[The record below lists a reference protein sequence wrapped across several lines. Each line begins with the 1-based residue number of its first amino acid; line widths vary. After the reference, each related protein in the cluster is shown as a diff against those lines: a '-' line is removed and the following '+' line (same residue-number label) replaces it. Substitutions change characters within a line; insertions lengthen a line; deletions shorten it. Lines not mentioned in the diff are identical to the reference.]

1 MAAPPQPGMHRM
13 KTVLCVD
20 NEKEYQNL
28 LPQILSKMGYESVV
42 ADTGLKALELTR
54 AKKFDLILLDV
65 TLPQMDGFRVMEEVR
80 KDGLSRQTPIIFVTA
95 HSEKANVA
103 TAIKFGAA
111 DYIVKP
117 FDTGMFLHKVSRF
130 INIEVEA
137 DWHKLKPEQEKV
149 LTLTLLTLD
158 KAFDAVQKNGQLPY
172 AEFMDVSA
180 KMTQVIERGDVKGVL
195 DAVKDH
201 DAYTFVHS
209 MRVGIFLSLLAN
221 HFGGFSKQ
229 DVQIL
234 TTGGTV
240 HDVGKAKT
248 PLKVLNKPG
257 KFEPEEWLEMQNHV
271 GYTVDMLRRTPEV
284 PESVIEIAWNHHERI
299 DGGGYPRGL
308 KGDELGVLSRMAAI
322 CDVYVALT
330 DRRVYKPGYSPEQ
343 AIGMMRDPNHI
354 DQAVL
359 AEFTTI
365 IEDLYRI
372 KIPF

>member
-1 MAAPPQPGMHRM
+1 MQ

-20 NEKEYQNL
+20 DDKEYQTL
-28 LPQILSKMGYESVV
+28 LPQILAKMGYESVI
-42 ADTGLKALELTR
+42 ADTGPKAVELAR
-54 AKKFDLILLDV
+54 KKNFDLILLDV
-65 TLPQMDGFRVMEEVR
+65 TLPKMDGFRVLEEIR
-80 KDGLSRQTPIIFVTA
+80 KDGYSRQTPIVFVTA

-103 TAIKFGAA
+103 NAIKVGAA

-130 INIEVEA
+130 INMKVEA
-137 DWHKLKPEQEKV
+137 EWHKLKPEQEQV
-149 LTLTLLTLD
+149 LSLTLATLD
-158 KAFDAVQKNGQLPY
+158 KAFDAIQKNGQLPY
-172 AEFMDVSA
+172 AEFMDVSGKLA
-180 KMTQVIERGDVKGVL
+180 EVIERGDVKGVL

-209 MRVGIFLSLLAN
+209 MRVGIFLSLLTKQ
-221 HFGGFSKQ
+221 FGGFSPQ

-271 GYTVDMLRRTPEV
+271 IYTYEMLRRTPDV

-299 DGGGYPRGL
+299 DGSGYPRHL
-308 KGDELGVLSRMAAI
+308 KGIELGMLSRMAAI

-343 AIGMMRDPNHI
+343 AIGMMRDPNHL
-354 DQAVL
+354 DQTLL
-359 AEFTTI
+359 ADFTTI
-365 IEDLYRI
+365 IEDLYRM

>member
-1 MAAPPQPGMHRM
+1 M

-20 NEKEYQNL
+20 DDKEYQNL
-28 LPQILSKMGYESVV
+28 LPKILAKMGYESVV
-42 ADTGLKALELTR
+42 ATTGLKALELTR
-54 AKKFDLILLDV
+54 AKNFDLILLDV
-65 TLPQMDGFRVMEEVR
+65 TLPKMDGFRVMEEIR
-80 KDGLSRQTPIIFVTA
+80 KEGRCRQTPIVFVTA
-95 HSEKANVA
+95 HSEKENVA
-103 TAIKFGAA
+103 NAIKFGAA

-130 INIEVEA
+130 INMKVEA
-137 DWHKLKPEQEKV
+137 DWRKLKPEQEQV
-149 LTLTLLTLD
+149 LSLTLTTLD

-172 AEFMDVSA
+172 AEFMDVSG
-180 KMTQVIERGDVKGVL
+180 KLTQVIEKGDVKGVL

-209 MRVGIFLSLLAN
+209 MRVGIFLSLLTKK
-221 HFGGFSKQ
+221 FGGFSTQ
-229 DVQIL
+229 DIQIL

-271 GYTVDMLRRTPEV
+271 IYTVEMLRRTPEV

-299 DGGGYPRGL
+299 NGSGYPRHL
-308 KGDELGVLSRMAAI
+308 KGEELGMLSRMAAI

-330 DRRVYKPGYSPEQ
+330 DRRVYKPGYPPEQ

-354 DQAVL
+354 DQTLL
-359 AEFTTI
+359 AEFVGI

-372 KIPF
+372 KIPL

>member
-1 MAAPPQPGMHRM
+1 M

-20 NEKEYQNL
+20 NEKEYQTL
-28 LPQILSKMGYESVV
+28 LPQILAKMGYESVV
-42 ADTGLKALELTR
+42 ADTGLKALDLTR
-54 AKKFDLILLDV
+54 KKKFDLILLDV
-65 TLPQMDGFRVMEEVR
+65 TLPKMDGFRVMEEIR
-80 KDGLSRQTPIIFVTA
+80 KDGYSRQTPIIFVTA
-95 HSEKANVA
+95 HSEKENVA
-103 TAIKFGAA
+103 NAIKFGVA

-117 FDTGMFLHKVSRF
+117 FDTGLFLHKISRF
-130 INIEVEA
+130 INMKVEA
-137 DWHKLKPEQEKV
+137 DWHKLKPEQVQV

-158 KAFDAVQKNGQLPY
+158 KAFESVQKNGQLPY
-172 AEFMDVSA
+172 DEFMDVSA
-180 KMTQVIERGDVKGVL
+180 KMNQVIAKGDVKGVL

-209 MRVGIFLSLLAN
+209 MRVGIFLSLLAK
-221 HFGGFSKQ
+221 HFGGFPSK
-229 DVQIL
+229 DIQIL

-271 GYTVDMLRRTPEV
+271 IYTVDMLRRTPDV

-299 DGGGYPRGL
+299 DGSGYPRHL
-308 KGDELGVLSRMAAI
+308 KGDEMGMLSRMAAI

-330 DRRVYKPGYSPEQ
+330 DRRVYKPGYPPEQ
-343 AIGMMRDPNHI
+343 AIAMMRDPNHI

-359 AEFTTI
+359 AEFVSI

>member
-1 MAAPPQPGMHRM
+1 M

-20 NEKEYQNL
+20 DDKEYQKL
-28 LPQILSKMGYESVV
+28 LPQILKKMGYESVV

-54 AKKFDLILLDV
+54 AKEFDLILLDV
-65 TLPQMDGFRVMEEVR
+65 TLPKMDGFRVMEEIR
-80 KDGLSRQTPIIFVTA
+80 KEGRSRQTPIVFVTA
-95 HSEKANVA
+95 RSEKENVA
-103 TAIKFGAA
+103 NAIKFGAA

-117 FDTGMFLHKVSRF
+117 FDTGLFLHKVSRF
-130 INIEVEA
+130 INMKVEA
-137 DWHKLKPEQEKV
+137 GWHKLKPEQEQV
-149 LTLTLLTLD
+149 LSLTLATLD
-158 KAFDAVQKNGQLPY
+158 KAFNAIQKNGQLPY
-172 AEFMDVSA
+172 AEFMDVSG
-180 KMTQVIERGDVKGVL
+180 KMTRVIEKGDVKGVL

-209 MRVGIFLSLLAN
+209 MRVGIFLSLLAKN
-221 HFGGFSKQ
+221 FGGFSAQ
-229 DVQIL
+229 DIQIL

-271 GYTVDMLRRTPEV
+271 GYTVEMLRRTPEV

-299 DGGGYPRGL
+299 DGSGYPRRL
-308 KGDELGVLSRMAAI
+308 KGEQLGMLSRMAAI

-330 DRRVYKPGYSPEQ
+330 DRRVYKPGYPPEQ

-354 DQAVL
+354 DQSLL
-359 AEFTTI
+359 AEFAAI
-365 IEDLYRI
+365 IEGLYKI
-372 KIPF
+372 KIPA